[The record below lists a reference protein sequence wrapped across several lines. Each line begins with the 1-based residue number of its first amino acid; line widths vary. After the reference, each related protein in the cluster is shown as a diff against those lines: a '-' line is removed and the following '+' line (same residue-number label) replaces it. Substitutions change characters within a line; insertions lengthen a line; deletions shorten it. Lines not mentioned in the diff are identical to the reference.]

1 MYKRVILILLI
12 SFMLIGVTSINM
24 AMINNYYDID
34 EFEIST
40 LDKMNLSNV
49 NKLMIVA
56 HPDDETIWGGAH
68 LAEDDYLV
76 VCITNGDN
84 EIRNK
89 EFFKVLDVS
98 ADNGIMLRY
107 PDKTRGER
115 DSWDR
120 VRTKISADL
129 EKIIS
134 YKEWELVVTH
144 NPKGEYGHAHHI
156 MTNNIVTN
164 IMKDDLDRLY
174 YFGKYYKASK
184 IGEVEDTLKRI
195 EDKNS
200 IEIKNEMIKQYA
212 SQESVTDSL
221 SHMFPYEN
229 WECASNYHE

>member
-1 MYKRVILILLI
+1 MYKRVILITLI
-12 SFMLIGVTSINM
+12 SIFLVGVANVHTMKMNE
-24 AMINNYYDID
+24 YYNIEELDVTI
-34 EFEIST
+34 
-40 LDKMNLSNV
+40 LDKMDLSSV

-76 VCITNGDN
+76 VCITNGNN
-84 EIRNK
+84 ETRNK
-89 EFFKVLDVS
+89 EFFDVLDVS
-98 ADNGIMLRY
+98 ADSGIMLTY
-107 PDKTRGER
+107 PDKTKGKR

-120 VRTKISADL
+120 VRTKISLDL

-144 NPKGEYGHAHHI
+144 NTKGEYGHAHHI

-164 IMKDDLDRLY
+164 IMIDDLDRLY
-174 YFGKYYKASK
+174 YFGKYYKASQ
-184 IGEVEDTLKRI
+184 IGEVEDKLNKINDDRLI
-195 EDKNS
+195 Q
-200 IEIKNEMIKQYA
+200 IKNEMIEKYS

-229 WECASNYHE
+229 WECAKDFLR